1 MIHAFDLLFSAQ
13 QTEDDSNMKVW
24 FQNHPP
30 CAHFYR
36 SYDVPTSFVYLD
48 YLWHILY
55 YILVQTFLYR
65 KNHSFYKGGWANDG
79 YQALNPSFVKSRVR
93 L

>member
-1 MIHAFDLLFSAQ
+1 
-13 QTEDDSNMKVW
+13 
-24 FQNHPP
+24 
-30 CAHFYR
+30 
-36 SYDVPTSFVYLD
+36 LD